1 MVVAYDAV
9 TIRWRVLWFVTP
21 VAMPRR
27 VEQPATAP
35 DSVAASFTLNRS
47 EMNPVPSPMRSASAT
62 SSNST
67 RGSSGAP
74 ASR

>member
-1 MVVAYDAV
+1 MVVAIDAV
-9 TIRWRVLWFVTP
+9 TITWRVLWLVAP
-21 VAMPRR
+21 VAMPSR

-47 EMNPVPSPMRSASAT
+47 EMNPVPRPMRSASAT

-67 RGSSGAP
+67 CGSSGAP
-74 ASR
+74 ARR